1 MEVRGMSLIKREDA
15 LLLAIDFQEKLMP
28 AMAEPS
34 KLEDT
39 VVKLAKG
46 IQALNIPVL
55 VTQQY
60 TKSLGATVQ
69 PIARALGPFVPID
82 KTSFSALGEPNF
94 VQALEAAGKQTVIL
108 IGIEAHI
115 CVQQTALDLI
125 ERGYSV
131 YVIQDC
137 IASRKESDSLCSQQR
152 MAAAGAVITTCE
164 SVLYELLRGAR
175 ADGFKAISA
184 LVK

>member
-1 MEVRGMSLIKREDA
+1 MSLIKREDA

-28 AMAEPS
+28 AMANQEE
-34 KLEDT
+34 LEEA
-39 VVKLAKG
+39 VVKMAKG
-46 IQALNIPVL
+46 IRALEIPVL

-60 TKSLGATVQ
+60 TKGLGATIQ
-69 PIARALGPFVPID
+69 PIAEALGPFVPID
-82 KTSFSALGEPNF
+82 KTSFSALGEP
-94 VQALEAAGKQTVIL
+94 GKKTVIL

-125 ERGYSV
+125 ERGYDV

-137 IASRKESDSLCSQQR
+137 IASRKESDNLCSQQR
-152 MAAAGAVITTCE
+152 MAGAGAVITTCE
-164 SVLYELLRGAR
+164 SVLYELLRGAG